1 MFQELIVRRWTT
13 VPLNLVVTRVNVTP
27 WMMVTNVTVYLV
39 TKETPVWKMSTN
51 VWKMQISVKMVER
64 VTIDQGHTCKISLR
78 LLI

>member
-51 VWKMQISVKMVER
+51 VWKIQISVKMVEP